1 MAVLQGTRPRPVAL
15 PRSPHV
21 AVGNPTMPRR
31 RTRAVSRARR
41 RPTGVSILL
50 GAIVLLFTAAFFSLS
65 QQVRVSASGYDV
77 DRLSALQSRLEA
89 QSEDLVSELNRLG
102 RAPAIRK
109 QAIGAGL
116 DPLPEP
122 VVIAAR

>member
-1 MAVLQGTRPRPVAL
+1 MAVLQGTRPRPVVL

-21 AVGNPTMPRR
+21 AVRNPTMPRR
-31 RTRAVSRARR
+31 RARSVARARR
-41 RPTGVSILL
+41 RPTGISILL
-50 GAIVLLFTAAFFSLS
+50 GAIVLLFTGAFFSLS

-89 QSEDLVSELNRLG
+89 RSEDLVSELNRLG

-109 QAIGAGL
+109 QAIGVGL

>member
-1 MAVLQGTRPRPVAL
+1 MAVFQGTRPRPVVL

-21 AVGNPTMPRR
+21 AAGFPSLPRR
-31 RTRAVSRARR
+31 RTRAVVRARR
-41 RPTGVSILL
+41 RSTGVSLLL
-50 GAIVLLFTAAFFSLS
+50 GAIVLAFSAAFFMLS
-65 QQVRVSASGYDV
+65 QQVRVSASGYDI
-77 DRLSALQSRLEA
+77 DRLSAQQARLEA
-89 QSEDLVSELNRLG
+89 QSEQLISELNRLG

-122 VVIAAR
+122 IVIAAR

>member
-1 MAVLQGTRPRPVAL
+1 MVVFQGTRPRPVAM

-21 AVGNPTMPRR
+21 DVGFPALPRR
-31 RTRAVSRARR
+31 RARAVVRARR
-41 RPTGVSILL
+41 RSTGVSILL
-50 GAIVLLFTAAFFSLS
+50 GAIVLAFTAAFFTLS
-65 QQVRVSASGYDV
+65 QQVRVSASGYDI
-77 DRLSALQSRLEA
+77 DRLSAQHARLQA
-89 QSEDLVSELNRLG
+89 QSEELVSELNRLG

-122 VVIAAR
+122 IVIAAR